1 MTDARCPCGTG
12 LLYGECCGPLHEG
25 DRAPTA
31 ERLMRSRFSAFA
43 SGDTAYLLRTWHR
56 STRPRTLELDPE
68 DRWYRLDVA
77 RTERGG
83 LLDADG
89 LVEFRAYRRSPSGR
103 DTLHEV
109 SRFVREDRQ
118 WFYVD
123 GAVS

>member
-1 MTDARCPCGTG
+1 
-12 LLYGECCGPLHEG
+12 
-25 DRAPTA
+25 
-31 ERLMRSRFSAFA
+31 MRSRFSAFA
-43 SGDTAYLLRTWHR
+43 TGDAAYLLRTWHR
-56 STRPRTLELDPE
+56 STRPRSLELDPE
-68 DRWYRLDVA
+68 DRWYRLDVL

-83 LLDADG
+83 LLDTDG
-89 LVEFRAYRRSPSGR
+89 VVEFRAYRRSPSGR